1 MRKKKEYRYLHD
13 QCKNKWKKKKE
24 YRYLQIFSSVRINE
38 QKQKNTEY
46 IIYI

>member
-1 MRKKKEYRYLHD
+1 MTSVRINE
-13 QCKNKWKKKKE
+13 KKKKE
-24 YRYLQIFSSVRINE
+24 YIYLQIFSSVRINE